1 MNHPMI
7 VNRNIAKVKRD
18 SLKTKRNN
26 KDNKIAIRYKRKSK
40 SYFNYKKEGYDLF
53 YILDQSIVE
62 INSIWGTS

>member
-1 MNHPMI
+1 MI

-26 KDNKIAIRYKRKSK
+26 KEIKIAIRYKRKSK
-40 SYFNYKKEGYDLF
+40 SYFNSKKEGYDLF

-62 INSIWGTS
+62 VNSIWGTS

>member
-1 MNHPMI
+1 MI
-7 VNRNIAKVKRD
+7 INRNIAKVKRD

-26 KDNKIAIRYKRKSK
+26 KEIKIAIRYKRKSK

-62 INSIWGTS
+62 VNSIWGTS

>member
-1 MNHPMI
+1 MI

-18 SLKTKRNN
+18 SLKAKRNN

-62 INSIWGTS
+62 VNSIWGTS